1 LHLKFNFK
9 LSKAKT
15 LNISLHKFCQ
25 ILVICICYF
34 QQYCSY
40 IVVATIGG
48 GNKAVSTKSGQ
59 VLGKQLT
66 PGTSQAKV
74 HRELDL
80 KTYLIVEKKVFFKI
94 MICCLN
100 N

>member
-1 LHLKFNFK
+1 VTAYGFVETQDNHHHLIWTHCP
-9 LSKAKT
+9 LGHT
-15 LNISLHKFCQ
+15 D
-25 ILVICICYF
+25 
-34 QQYCSY
+34 CSY

-94 MICCLN
+94 MIWLKIADAN
-100 N
+100 Y